1 MVGAD
6 IAIDPVG
13 NLFVTSYNNGGN
25 IFEIGSA
32 GIETPLSLT
41 GQPAG
46 FYPVG
51 VATTGTGNL
60 FVTGFL
66 NNGIYRISNYS
77 HVDSIGTLIYPTG
90 IVADK
95 TGNLFVI
102 SQAAP
107 NTTASELS
115 KLSPQ

>member
-1 MVGAD
+1 M
-6 IAIDPVG
+6 
-13 NLFVTSYNNGGN
+13 TSYVNGGN

-32 GIETPLSLT
+32 DIETPLSLT
-41 GQPAG
+41 GQPPG

-60 FVTGFL
+60 FVTGL
-66 NNGIYRISNYS
+66 INNAIYKISNYS
-77 HVDSIGTLIYPTG
+77 QVDSIGTLIYPSG

-102 SQAAP
+102 SQIVS
-107 NTTASELS
+107 NGTAGELS